1 MRPNSLHSRSPP
13 RSRNHGSFRLSYRP
27 FGLLPWPGLMRP
39 NGWIDKLSR
48 AAEKLR
54 SGPQWPVRHTFV
66 SLHDVT
72 PAHAEVVFASI
83 EHLRKKGVDA
93 LTLLVIPDY
102 HRRSDLRD
110 HRRFC
115 RQLLQVLT
123 PRDEIALHGYYHLAD
138 RQPTAAAAKLAA
150 ATLTAGEGEFQALDY
165 GQAKKRIEAGLDV
178 LRQTLGVRPR
188 GFVAPAWLQNDQGVR
203 AIRDCG
209 LDWSEDHWFVANLRS
224 GEQLLAPALS
234 MASRDPLRRH
244 GSVAASALAAPLLPS
259 LKTVRLAV
267 HPGDYGHPE
276 LIRSLDQVLDRWL
289 PEHPPAT
296 PREIWPCT

>member
-1 MRPNSLHSRSPP
+1 MS
-13 RSRNHGSFRLSYRP
+13 
-27 FGLLPWPGLMRP
+27 P

-48 AAEKLR
+48 AAEQVRTGPRWPARR
-54 SGPQWPVRHTFV
+54 SLV

-72 PAHAEVVFASI
+72 PAHADVVFASI

-93 LTLLVIPDY
+93 LTLLVVPDY
-102 HRRSDLRD
+102 HRRADLRD
-110 HRRFC
+110 HPRFC
-115 RQLLQVLT
+115 RQLLEVLG

-138 RQPTAAAAKLAA
+138 SRPTSASARLAA
-150 ATLTAGEGEFQALDY
+150 ATLTAGEGEFQALDLAE
-165 GQAKKRIEAGLDV
+165 AKQRIEAGLDV

-188 GFVAPAWLQNDQGVR
+188 GFVAPAWLQNDQVVR
-203 AIRDCG
+203 AVRDCG
-209 LDWSEDHWFVANLRS
+209 LDWCEDHWFVAHVRS

-234 MASRDPLRRH
+234 MASRDPLRRQ
-244 GSVAASALAAPLLPS
+244 GSVATSKVGAPLLPS
-259 LKTVRLAV
+259 LRTVRLAV

-276 LIRSLDQVLDRWL
+276 LVRSLDHVLDRWL